1 MKKRK
6 IIIIISS
13 LLLLLAVA
21 AWIYFKVLLPKND
34 TYTKDK
40 GKAGIKN
47 MNMDMPD
54 MEMSEYDT
62 AAISDAQ
69 LNFLLKPTNEYVL
82 SSVPVTTIST
92 ANEAIKVKALGNI
105 MYDTRQIG
113 SVSARIAGRI
123 EKLYVR
129 YRYQAVSKGQK
140 ILDLYSPEIL
150 TAQQNLLFLLKSD
163 PENTSFITAA
173 KEKLLL
179 LGMSNAQLQQVIKT
193 RKPNFTI
200 SIFSPYSGHVHEAE
214 QMGNA
219 GQSSSAAMKD
229 ISLLT
234 EELRLKEG
242 MYLEKGQSIF
252 SIYNPGRAWAVLN
265 FFADEQSAITKGS
278 AVRIVPETMPDKAFT
293 AKINF
298 IEPFYRK
305 ENKTVT
311 ARVYFDNSIL
321 KIPIGSQ
328 VTATLY
334 GKDFPGYWL
343 AADAVVSLG
352 IDKAVFV
359 KQGTGFKAHK
369 VVTGAANKN
378 SIQILSG
385 LSLQDT
391 VAANAQYLMDSES
404 FIKAN
409 E

>member
-1 MKKRK
+1 M
-6 IIIIISS
+6 IIFISACRS
-13 LLLLLAVA
+13 KTKASTDVQ
-21 AWIYFKVLLPKND
+21 KNND
-34 TYTKDK
+34 MP
-40 GKAGIKN
+40 G
-47 MNMDMPD
+47 MDMSSSGSD
-54 MEMSEYDT
+54 SAT
-62 AAISDAQ
+62 ISDAQ

-82 SSVPVTTIST
+82 STVPVTTIST
-92 ANEAIKVKALGNI
+92 ANEAVEIKALGNI
-105 MYDTRQIG
+105 MYDTRQVG
-113 SVSARIAGRI
+113 SVSARVAGRI

-150 TAQQNLLFLLKSD
+150 TAQQNLLFLLKND
-163 PENTSFITAA
+163 PENISFITAA

-193 RKPNFTI
+193 RKPTLTI
-200 SIFSPYSGHVHEAE
+200 SIYSPYTGHVHEAE
-214 QMGNA
+214 QMSNTE
-219 GQSSSAAMKD
+219 QPPAAMKD
-229 ISLLT
+229 IALLT

-252 SIYNPGRAWAVLN
+252 SIYNPGKAWAVLN
-265 FFADEQSAITKGS
+265 FFADEQSAINTGS
-278 AVRIVPETMPDKAFT
+278 PVSIVPETMPGKAFT

-311 ARVYFDNSIL
+311 ARVYFDNSTL

-334 GKDFPGYWL
+334 GKSLPGYWL
-343 AADAVVSLG
+343 ASDAIVSLG
-352 IDKAVFV
+352 MDKAVFV
-359 KQGTGFKAHK
+359 KQGAGFKAHK
-369 VVTGAANKN
+369 VAIGAANKN

-391 VAANAQYLMDSES
+391 VAANAQFLMDSES

>member
-1 MKKRK
+1 MFYHPY
-6 IIIIISS
+6 
-13 LLLLLAVA
+13 LLQLS
-21 AWIYFKVLLPKND
+21 VLP
-34 TYTKDK
+34 TR
-40 GKAGIKN
+40 
-47 MNMDMPD
+47 
-54 MEMSEYDT
+54 
-62 AAISDAQ
+62 AI
-69 LNFLLKPTNEYVL
+69 E
-82 SSVPVTTIST
+82 I
-92 ANEAIKVKALGNI
+92 KALGNI
-105 MYDTRQIG
+105 MYDTRQVG

-193 RKPNFTI
+193 RKPTFTI
-200 SIFSPYSGHVHEAE
+200 SIYSPYSGHVHEAE
-214 QMGNA
+214 PMGNTE
-219 GQSSSAAMKD
+219 QSPAAMKD
-229 ISLLT
+229 VSLLT

-252 SIYNPGRAWAVLN
+252 SIYNPGKAWAVLN
-265 FFADEQSAITKGS
+265 FFADEQSAITTGS
-278 AVRIVPETMPDKAFT
+278 AVSIVPETMPGKAFT

-311 ARVYFDNSIL
+311 ARVYFDNSTL

-334 GKDFPGYWL
+334 GKGLPGYWL
-343 AADAVVSLG
+343 ASDAIVSLG
-352 IDKAVFV
+352 MDKAVFV
-359 KQGTGFKAHK
+359 KQGAGFKAHK
-369 VVTGAANKN
+369 VATGATNKS

-409 E
+409 K

>member
-1 MKKRK
+1 MACRSKTNLGNVDQKTK
-6 IIIIISS
+6 GMQDMNMEMNE
-13 LLLLLAVA
+13 
-21 AWIYFKVLLPKND
+21 ND
-34 TYTKDK
+34 TST
-40 GKAGIKN
+40 
-47 MNMDMPD
+47 
-54 MEMSEYDT
+54 
-62 AAISDAQ
+62 ISDAQ

-92 ANEAIKVKALGNI
+92 ANEAIEIKALGNI
-105 MYDTRQIG
+105 MYDTRQVG

-140 ILDLYSPEIL
+140 IMDIYSPEIL

-214 QMGNA
+214 PMGNTE
-219 GQSSSAAMKD
+219 QTPAAMKN

-278 AVRIVPETMPDKAFT
+278 AVRIVPETMPDKAFMG
-293 AKINF
+293 KINF